1 MRKYDVFGKKI
12 SQAKFL
18 YMIFIVFL
26 VVIGGYFGVL
36 RIQQNRLDQLA
47 EEEKSIQRQINNLL
61 QSGQSVTYYT
71 VDELIP
77 YLPNSFD
84 QVSVA
89 NKLEYIRNIT
99 GLADAIDYRIIYNVE
114 ATTPFTEPLPA
125 TVKFVSMTISMQIGD
140 PLLILDYIENL
151 YAEDLIFYVRQVS
164 VSYTIDDTALIQMLV
179 YTFYN
184 DINT

>member
-18 YMIFIVFL
+18 YMIFLVFL

-36 RIQQNRLDQLA
+36 RIQQSRLDRLA
-47 EEEKSIQRQINNLL
+47 EEEKDIQRQINTLL
-61 QSGQSVTYYT
+61 QSGQTVTYYT

-84 QVSVA
+84 QMSIA
-89 NKLEYIRNIT
+89 NKLEYVRNIS
-99 GLADAIDYRIIYNVE
+99 GLGDAIDYRIIYNAE

-125 TVKFVSMTISMQIGD
+125 SVKFISMTISMQIED
-140 PLLILDYIENL
+140 PLLILDYMENL
-151 YAEDLIFYVRQVS
+151 YAEDLIFYVRQVT
-164 VSYTIDDTALIQMLV
+164 VSYTIDDTALIQMIL

-184 DINT
+184 DVNP